1 MRKLASDFRIQ
12 VVRVDFG
19 LYIAK
24 CLIGA
29 SICYG
34 LYLLFPG
41 VQFSWSIVS
50 VLLVLAPDFRDS
62 VRLSFDRIKANMI
75 GASLGLAAYLVWP
88 PNQLSLGVSILGT
101 ILVCTFFKLSGA
113 TRTALAAVVIVLIQE
128 KERDN
133 WDLGL
138 QRMAAVVVGSLVG
151 MALTI
156 LFRNLLHGST
166 PGKEKDS
173 SD

>member
-1 MRKLASDFRIQ
+1 M
-12 VVRVDFG
+12 
-19 LYIAK
+19 
-24 CLIGA
+24 
-29 SICYG
+29 
-34 LYLLFPG
+34 
-41 VQFSWSIVS
+41 S